1 MPSTSVQIWISDAPR
16 HAPTIAAEKSE
27 PPRPSVVVTP
37 VAVAPT
43 NPPITGMR
51 PAASGGSACVI
62 NAAVVS
68 SNIGAAAVCSPSV
81 TIALREST

>member
-1 MPSTSVQIWISDAPR
+1 MPSTSVQIWISAAPR

-37 VAVAPT
+37 SRVAPT

-51 PAASGGSACVI
+51 PDGQQRIRVRHQRRRGFRETAAPRPCA
-62 NAAVVS
+62 
-68 SNIGAAAVCSPSV
+68 
-81 TIALREST
+81 RRR